1 MGRGYRLVLV
11 TDRRGSAYSGLLGE
25 LEAHRI
31 RAAGISGR
39 GLGARISAVFQLGL
53 GWLQARRLLK
63 QLQPRAVAGFGGY
76 PSVPT
81 IVAASQ
87 LRCKTMIH
95 EQNAVLGRANRVL
108 APYAARIATSFER
121 TDMLGERDRE
131 RAVHTGNPVR
141 PEIVEAAVPYRAPQA
156 DGPVEILVTGGSQGA
171 AAFSE
176 IVPPALAALPEEMRG
191 RLRITQQCREDGLED
206 VRSVYERTGIQA
218 ELATFFDDIPAR
230 LARAHLVIGRSGA
243 STVAEFA
250 ATGRPAIMIPYPH
263 AIDNHQR
270 ENAARLC
277 DAGGGWLVP
286 QENAQPEALA
296 ALVRSL
302 LESPEK
308 LQRAADCAARVG
320 VGDAA
325 ERLADL
331 VCELIGDGP
340 AAIDDNDVPREAT
353 A

>member
-25 LEAHRI
+25 LETHRI

-39 GLGARISAVFQLGL
+39 GLTARIGAVLQLGL
-53 GWLQARRLLK
+53 GWLQARSLLK
-63 QLQPRAVAGFGGY
+63 QLGPRAVAGFGGY

-81 IVAASQ
+81 VVAASQ
-87 LRCKTMIH
+87 LRCKTIIH
-95 EQNAVLGRANRVL
+95 EQNSVLGRANRML

-121 TDMLGERDRE
+121 VDMLGERDRV
-131 RAVHTGNPVR
+131 RAVQTGNPVR
-141 PEIVEAAVPYRAPQA
+141 PEIIEASPPYRAPE
-156 DGPVEILVTGGSQGA
+156 DGQPIEILITGGSQGA
-171 AAFSE
+171 AVFSE
-176 IVPPALAALPEEMRG
+176 IVPPALSGLPEGIRG
-191 RLRITQQCREDGLED
+191 RLRVTQQCREENLAD
-206 VRSVYERTGIQA
+206 VREKYDAAGIKA
-218 ELATFFDDIPAR
+218 ELAPFFADIPTR
-230 LARAHLVIGRSGA
+230 LARAHLVICRSGA
-243 STVAEFA
+243 STVAELS

-286 QENAQPEALA
+286 QDTATPESLS
-296 ALVRSL
+296 ALVLSL

-308 LQRAADCAARVG
+308 LQRAADCALRVG
-320 VGDAA
+320 VTDAA

-331 VCELIGDGP
+331 VCELIGDLP
-340 AAIDDNDVPREAT
+340 AETTEQPVPKEAR